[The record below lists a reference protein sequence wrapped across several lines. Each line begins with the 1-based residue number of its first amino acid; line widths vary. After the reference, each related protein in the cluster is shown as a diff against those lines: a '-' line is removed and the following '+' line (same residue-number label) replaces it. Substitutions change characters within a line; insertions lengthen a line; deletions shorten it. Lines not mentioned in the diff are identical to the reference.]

1 MTVQGGIYDLA
12 GEKLLLQQI
21 ARGDEAAFKLI
32 FDTYKAR
39 TFTFV
44 VNFIHSKADAE
55 EIVQD
60 TFLGLWQNR
69 DSLTTVEHPRNY
81 IYTVVRNKTLRYL
94 SNVARDEKM
103 MKVVWANM
111 QEEINPTE
119 EALQLKESQAII
131 NQALSMLSEQKQKVF
146 KMCREQG
153 MSHENIALEIGISKS
168 RVKNIMVEVLN
179 FIKLFLSR
187 NSLIIIFLEV
197 FCLFF
202 ENNSI

>member
-1 MTVQGGIYDLA
+1 MAAQGGIYDLA

-21 ARGDEAAFKLI
+21 AMGDEAAFKSI
-32 FDTYKAR
+32 FDNYKAR

-69 DSLTTVEHPRNY
+69 DSLTAVEHPRNY
-81 IYTVVRNKTLRYL
+81 IYTIVRNRTLRYL

-111 QEEINPTE
+111 QEEVNPTE
-119 EALQLKESQAII
+119 EALQLKESQALI

-146 KMCREQG
+146 KMCRELG
-153 MSHENIALEIGISKS
+153 MSHENIALETGLSKS
-168 RVKNIMVEVLN
+168 RVKNIMVEVLQ
-179 FIKLFLSR
+179 FIKVFLSR

-197 FCLFF
+197 FYLFF
-202 ENNSI
+202 

>member
-1 MTVQGGIYDLA
+1 MAVQGGIYDLA

-32 FDTYKAR
+32 FDSYKGI

-81 IYTVVRNKTLRYL
+81 IYTVVRNRTLRYL

-119 EALQLKESQAII
+119 EALQLKESQALI
-131 NQALSMLSEQKQKVF
+131 NQALSILSEQKQKIF

-153 MSHENIALEIGISKS
+153 MSHENIALEIGLSKS
-168 RVKNIMVEVLN
+168 RVKNIMVEVLH
-179 FIKLFLSR
+179 FIKVFLSR

-197 FCLFF
+197 FYLFF
-202 ENNSI
+202 KNNSI

>member
-1 MTVQGGIYDLA
+1 MA

-21 ARGDEAAFKLI
+21 AMGDEAAFKSI
-32 FDTYKAR
+32 FDNYKAR

-69 DSLTTVEHPRNY
+69 NSLTTVEHPRNY
-81 IYTVVRNKTLRYL
+81 IYTVVRNRTLRYL

-111 QEEINPTE
+111 QEEVNPTE
-119 EALQLKESQAII
+119 EALQLKESQALI

-153 MSHENIALEIGISKS
+153 MSHENIALEIGLSKS
-168 RVKNIMVEVLN
+168 RVKNIMVETLQ
-179 FIKLFLSR
+179 FIKVFLSR
-187 NSLIIIFLEV
+187 NSLIIIFLGV
-197 FCLFF
+197 FYLFF
-202 ENNSI
+202 LK

>member
-1 MTVQGGIYDLA
+1 MAAQVGIYDLI

-21 ARGDEAAFKLI
+21 AMGDETAFKSI

-60 TFLGLWQNR
+60 TFLSLWQNR
-69 DSLTTVEHPRNY
+69 DSLTAVEHPRNY
-81 IYTVVRNKTLRYL
+81 IYTVVRNKTMRYL

-111 QEEINPTE
+111 QVEVNPTE
-119 EALQLKESQAII
+119 EALQLRESRELI
-131 NQALSMLSEQKQKVF
+131 NQALSMLSEQKQLIF
-146 KMCREQG
+146 RMCREQG
-153 MSHENIALEIGISKS
+153 MSHENIALETGLSKS
-168 RVKNIMVEVLN
+168 RVKNIMVEILKY
-179 FIKLFLSR
+179 IKVFLTR
-187 NSLIIIFLEV
+187 NSLIITFFFGRFIF
-197 FCLFF
+197 F
-202 ENNSI
+202 

>member
-1 MTVQGGIYDLA
+1 MAVQGGIYDLA
-12 GEKLLLQQI
+12 GEKVLLQQI

-32 FDTYKAR
+32 FDSYKGI

-81 IYTVVRNKTLRYL
+81 IYTVVRNRTLRYL

-111 QEEINPTE
+111 QEEINSTE
-119 EALQLKESQAII
+119 EALQLKESQALID
-131 NQALSMLSEQKQKVF
+131 QALSILSEQKQKIF

-153 MSHENIALEIGISKS
+153 MSHENIALEIGLSKS
-168 RVKNIMVEVLN
+168 RVKNIMVEVLH
-179 FIKLFLSR
+179 FIKVFLSR

-197 FCLFF
+197 FYLFF
-202 ENNSI
+202 KNNSI